1 MCGRFTIKFTI
12 EEANKEFKVKKIIEK
27 FAPSYNVAPSQKIPV
42 IYNENGIVALDAYK
56 WGLIPH
62 WAKEPNTGY
71 KMINARIETIAEK
84 HTYNKELQEG
94 RCLIPA
100 SGFFEWKKVKDSKT
114 PMYIHL
120 KNREI
125 FAFAGIS
132 SKWKAPDGTILKT
145 CSIITTPPN
154 AFTAKIHDRMPAI
167 LPKETETEWIN
178 PEIQDKKEILAMI
191 NTYPSKEMDAYP
203 VSSMVNSPANNN
215 PKVIEPFNPIGN

>member
-27 FAPSYNVAPSQKIPV
+27 FTPSYNIAPSQKIPV
-42 IYNENGIVALDAYK
+42 IYNENGIVILDVYQ

-71 KMINARIETIAEK
+71 RMINARVETIAEK
-84 HTYNKELQEG
+84 HTYNNELQEG

-120 KNREI
+120 KNRDL

-132 SKWKAPDGTILKT
+132 SNWRAPDGKILKT
-145 CSIITTPPN
+145 CVIVTTTPN
-154 AFTAKIHDRMPAI
+154 SFMEKIHDRMPAI
-167 LPKETETEWIN
+167 LSKEMESEWIN
-178 PEIQDKKEILAMI
+178 PEIQDKKEVLAMI
-191 NTYPSKEMDAYP
+191 KTYPSKEMEAYK
-203 VSSMVNSPANNN
+203 VSTLVNSPINNT
-215 PKVIEPFNPIGN
+215 PKVIAPV